1 MKFSKKT
8 RIILIVVA
16 LIVVAGAVFAS
27 LYFFTDMFKS
37 PQDLFFQYIGKAAM
51 PESSYS
57 YQEMLDDMQLASTKS
72 YKASYNI
79 GIEGKT
85 NGYSSS
91 NDIAKEVSKMKIGL
105 DVESMPSQEKASY
118 NVSLKYDDVDIASAK
133 LVKNSDLYG
142 IKSDLL
148 DEKYIAIKNQNLKD
162 LAEKLGIDSTY
173 IPDEIAFMDLYK
185 LLYVS
190 KEDQDHIVNTYKDA
204 IVKAFPQENFSKT
217 DNVTTTVN
225 GASKTATAYTLSIT
239 EKDFYNAIINIL
251 QVAKNDDRTLN
262 LLVDKINAF
271 ANDSFFVKMG
281 TTNIAAKMDRYG
293 NVSGMEIP
301 TLSKEFFKEAIDN
314 AIQEL
319 QYQMR
324 YANTTAKINLVV
336 YVENGN
342 TIRLELKA
350 GNEVEAAVDFYEENN
365 KKHIALYG
373 AAPSYDVMSYSYTT
387 KLAKAMEIEY
397 QTTKNGNY
405 KNLDMGMTLYN
416 QTGDKVG
423 KVSFVITSDGK
434 KGEGTN
440 TETIKYTIETDEM
453 TLTINVDGKIEYTD
467 NVSIDT
473 LTKANAN
480 IINDMSKEEIEKLVN
495 KIVETVQSK
504 GQDLSKKLE
513 DIFTSSLKTNN
524 TYLDTYQ
531 GTYELPS
538 RSIID
543 TIPNY
548 IE

>member
-8 RIILIVVA
+8 RIIIIVIA

-27 LYFFTDMFKS
+27 LYLFTDMFKT
-37 PQDLFFQYIGKAAM
+37 PQDLFFKYIGKAAM
-51 PESSYS
+51 PENSYS
-57 YQEMLDDMQLASTKS
+57 YQEMLDDIQLASTKS

-85 NGYSSS
+85 DSYYSSS
-91 NDIAKEVSKMKIGL
+91 NDIAKEVSKMKIGV
-105 DVESMPSQEKASY
+105 DVQSIPSQEKASY
-118 NVSLKYDDVDIASAK
+118 DVSLKYDDASIASAQ
-133 LVKNSDLYG
+133 LVRNGDLYG

-148 DEKYIAIKNQNLKD
+148 DEKYIAIRNENLKN
-162 LAEKLGIDSTY
+162 LAEKFGIDSTY

-190 KEDQDHIVNTYKDA
+190 KEDQDHIINTYKDA
-204 IVKAFPQENFSKT
+204 IVKAFPQENFSKA

-225 GASKTATAYTLSIT
+225 GTSKTATAYTLSIT
-239 EKDFYNAIINIL
+239 ERDFYSAIINIL
-251 QVAKNDDRTLN
+251 QVAKNDDRTLD
-262 LLVDKINAF
+262 LLAEKLNTFVNE
-271 ANDSFFVKMG
+271 SFFVNMG
-281 TTNIAAKMDRYG
+281 VTNITAEMDRYG

-301 TLSKEFFKEAIDN
+301 KLSKEFFKEAIDN
-314 AIQEL
+314 AIEEL

-324 YANTTAKINLVV
+324 YANTTAKINLIV

-387 KLAKAMEIEY
+387 RLAKAMEIEY

-405 KNLDMGMTLYN
+405 KNLDMGMTLYD

-453 TLTINVDGKIEYTD
+453 TVTINLDGKIEYTD
-467 NVSIDT
+467 NLSIDT

-480 IINDMSKEEIEKLVN
+480 IINDMSRGEIEKLVN
-495 KIVETVQSK
+495 KIAETVQSK

-513 DIFTSSLKTNN
+513 DIFTSSLRRS
-524 TYLDTYQ
+524 YTYQ
-531 GTYELPS
+531 ETLPS
-538 RSIID
+538 SIFD
-543 TIPNY
+543 L
-548 IE
+548 